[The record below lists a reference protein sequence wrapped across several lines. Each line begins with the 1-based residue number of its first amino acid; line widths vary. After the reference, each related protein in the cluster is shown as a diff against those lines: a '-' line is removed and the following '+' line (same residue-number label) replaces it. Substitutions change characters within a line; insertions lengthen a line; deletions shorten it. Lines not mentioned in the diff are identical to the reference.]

1 MAGLA
6 GLITKVDH
14 VGIAVEDLDV
24 AIEFYK
30 SVVGFELQHREENV
44 EQGVV
49 EAMMAIGGS
58 QTQIQLLAPLT
69 PGSAIAKFISNKG
82 VGVQQVA
89 YTVTSLDQAMQVC
102 KELGIRML
110 FSEPKRGT
118 KGSRINFAHPKDCGG
133 VLVELVEH

>member
-1 MAGLA
+1 VAGLA

-30 SVVGFELQHREENV
+30 SVFGFELQHREENV

-58 QTQIQLLAPLT
+58 QTQIQ
-69 PGSAIAKFISNKG
+69 
-82 VGVQQVA
+82 
-89 YTVTSLDQAMQVC
+89 
-102 KELGIRML
+102 
-110 FSEPKRGT
+110 
-118 KGSRINFAHPKDCGG
+118 
-133 VLVELVEH
+133 